1 MKQFPLSPS
10 EWTLSDCW
18 DFIFAIQRI
27 DRASPADDVERV
39 LRSLFTA
46 AYFLRWELAATADA
60 RSEFVRSLVRLHRI
74 PDPLARH
81 DSMLHASSVTSRESE
96 DLGCAIKRATYVDA
110 VLSVVD
116 TLAEF
121 PEALPH
127 LCEFALDWLEEPAR
141 VARSLP
147 PHIRADGFVPDVD
160 PLRDERLLRES
171 GRALAEQLLSWNVLD
186 ANTTA
191 RLRNALGDA
200 A

>member
-10 EWTLSDCW
+10 EWTPSDCW

-27 DRASPADDVERV
+27 DRASPADEVERV

-46 AYFLRWELAATADA
+46 AYFLQWELAATADA
-60 RSEFVRSLVRLHRI
+60 RSEFVRALVRLMRN
-74 PDPLARH
+74 A
-81 DSMLHASSVTSRESE
+81 
-96 DLGCAIKRATYVDA
+96 YVDA
-110 VLSVVD
+110 TVSATDVLSS
-116 TLAEF
+116 F

-127 LCEFALDWLEEPAR
+127 LCEFALEWLEEPAR
-141 VARSLP
+141 VARSSP

-171 GRALAEQLLSWNVLD
+171 GRELAEQLLSWNVLD

-191 RLRNALGDA
+191 RLRSALGDA